1 MRLADVGARALAGL
15 LPAVLVAPQYLAG
28 AVEFGVVKQ
37 AQDAFM
43 VLITGGLWPHDC
55 ARAQD
60 ARC

>member
-1 MRLADVGARALAGL
+1 MRRASVLMRLAHVGARALAGL

-43 VLITGGLWPHDC
+43 VKKKNSASWHD
-55 ARAQD
+55 
-60 ARC
+60 